1 MSSPRIEIY
10 TTMLCPYCHM
20 AKKLLQSKQLEF
32 EEIDVTANREE
43 RQRMSKRAEG
53 RRTVPQIFINDMAIG
68 GCDDLMALEQTG
80 KLEKLLSLQ

>member
-68 GCDDLMALEQTG
+68 GCDDLTALEQTG